1 MKIKLHACKLCD
13 ASYASDQG
21 LKVHIE
27 AKHSGT
33 PRPKS
38 LCTQCGATF
47 STKYVLKAHVLEKHS
62 DFKQVQIQTV
72 NFFHDK
78 KSIILPRHKADL
90 LANPADESE
99 TIGSK
104 AGFFLVFF
112 R

>member
-72 NFFHDK
+72 NLFHD
-78 KSIILPRHKADL
+78 
-90 LANPADESE
+90 
-99 TIGSK
+99 
-104 AGFFLVFF
+104 
-112 R
+112 